1 MLGLVP
7 GQPLPKKGACKHYA
21 HSYRWLRFPC
31 CGRAHPCAVCHSNS
45 DCPAAR
51 AGVETW
57 ASRMICGKCSRE
69 MPYSDSPCEHCGNTF
84 HRPGGTAH
92 WQGGAGCRDQQR
104 LSTKDSRKYA
114 GASVSGVKKK
124 TSAKSQRVGAA
135 GKRAVAAK
143 VEAKAM

>member
-1 MLGLVP
+1 MP

-69 MPYSDSPCEHCGNTF
+69 MPYSDSPCEHCGNAF
-84 HRPGGTAH
+84 AE
-92 WQGGAGCRDQQR
+92 
-104 LSTKDSRKYA
+104 LSVVFLVHGLFCDVGDVRF
-114 GASVSGVKKK
+114 VSLLVF
-124 TSAKSQRVGAA
+124 
-135 GKRAVAAK
+135 
-143 VEAKAM
+143 